1 VAYSEWSAP
10 DKLKNLSFRTIIQSE
25 RNVVELSVFL
35 GAMVLESSSSVSKLA
50 GPLPVDW
57 RLLLGALDA
66 SEQHVLITDRKG
78 RIVFANLSLAERHG
92 RIREEL
98 IGETVEH
105 IMRTDNHS
113 PSQRE
118 KMRAAMRESRP
129 IRVVV
134 QGVHSSGRPLW
145 LSLNISPLLGPD
157 GRAGHFV
164 GIATDIT
171 QSVEDSRIKKELQ
184 DRVESREQE
193 RDRLALELRMAQKLE
208 AVGRL
213 AAGVAHEINTPM
225 QYISDNVTFLSESVD
240 DLANV
245 ISAYRTDRERGDHV
259 AAEVEADYLLT
270 ELPKAM
276 QRTRDGLNRVT
287 NIVRAMKEFSH
298 PNSDARSSADL
309 NKAIETTL
317 EVARSEYKHLAVI
330 DLNLAPLPLVPCN
343 IGELNQVFLNLLVNA
358 AHAIQATGK
367 DVSSGRIRIA
377 TSHAGGELHIC
388 FEDNGCG
395 IEPHNL
401 DKIFDPFFT
410 TKEVG
415 KGTGQGLA
423 ISRSIVVD
431 RHGGTFD
438 VHSVVGTGTRFTIR
452 LPVAPP

>member
-1 VAYSEWSAP
+1 MNSRKAVGVAHYWGT
-10 DKLKNLSFRTIIQSE
+10 L
-25 RNVVELSVFL
+25 
-35 GAMVLESSSSVSKLA
+35 VLETTDSALVMANVLA
-50 GPLPVDW
+50 ADW

-66 SEQHVLITDRKG
+66 SEQQVLITNRKG

-92 RIREEL
+92 RVRDEL
-98 IGETVEH
+98 IGESVEH

-118 KMRAAMRESRP
+118 KLRDAMRAGQP

-134 QGVHSSGRPLW
+134 EGIHSSGRQLW
-145 LSLNISPLLGPD
+145 LSLNITPLKGAN
-157 GRAGHFV
+157 GKTEHFV

-213 AAGVAHEINTPM
+213 AAGVAHEINTPL
-225 QYISDNVTFLSESVD
+225 QYITDNVTFLSESVD

-245 ISAYRTDRERGDHV
+245 ISAYRTGSDRGNEV
-259 AAEVEADYLLT
+259 AAEVEADYLFS

-276 QRTRDGLNRVT
+276 QRARDGLTRVK

-298 PNSDARSSADL
+298 PTSEAHTAADL

-317 EVARSEYKHLAVI
+317 EVARSEYKQLAVI
-330 DLNLAPLPLVPCN
+330 DLKLEPLPLVQCN

-358 AHAIQATGK
+358 AHAIEAAGK
-367 DVSSGRIRIA
+367 DVSSGRIAIT
-377 TSHAGGELHIC
+377 TSHVGAELHISL
-388 FEDNGCG
+388 EDNGCG
-395 IEPHNL
+395 IAPENL

-423 ISRSIVVD
+423 ISRSIVVE
-431 RHGGTFD
+431 RHGGAFD
-438 VHSVVGTGTRFTIR
+438 VHSVVGKGTRFTIR
-452 LPVAPP
+452 LPVAAA

>member
-1 VAYSEWSAP
+1 MA
-10 DKLKNLSFRTIIQSE
+10 NL
-25 RNVVELSVFL
+25 
-35 GAMVLESSSSVSKLA
+35 LA
-50 GPLPVDW
+50 VDW

-66 SEQHVLITDRKG
+66 SEHQVLITDRKG

-92 RIREEL
+92 RVREEL
-98 IGETVEH
+98 IGESIEH

-113 PSQRE
+113 ASQRQRMRDA
-118 KMRAAMRESRP
+118 MRANQP

-134 QGVHSSGRPLW
+134 EGIHSSGQPLW
-145 LSLNISPLLGPD
+145 LSLNISPIVGAD
-157 GRAGHFV
+157 GKAGHFV

-245 ISAYRTDRERGDHV
+245 ISAYRQDRERGDEI
-259 AAEVEADYLLT
+259 AAEVEVEYLVS

-276 QRTRDGLNRVT
+276 QRARDGLKRVT
-287 NIVRAMKEFSH
+287 NIVRAMKEFSR
-298 PNSDARSSADL
+298 PTSDAHAAADL
-309 NKAIETTL
+309 NKAIEATL
-317 EVARSEYKHLAVI
+317 EVARSEYKNLATI
-330 DLNLAPLPLVPCN
+330 DLNLGPLPLVPCN

-358 AHAIQATGK
+358 AHAIEAAGK
-367 DVSSGRIRIA
+367 DVSTGGLIRIT
-377 TSHAGGELHIC
+377 TSHVGAEVHVSL
-388 FEDNGCG
+388 EDNGCG
-395 IEPHNL
+395 IDPKNL

-423 ISRSIVVD
+423 ISRSIVVE
-431 RHGGTFD
+431 RHSGAFD
-438 VHSVVGTGTRFTIR
+438 VHSIVGTGTRFTIR
-452 LPVAPP
+452 LPVTEA

>member
-1 VAYSEWSAP
+1 VAASNSH
-10 DKLKNLSFRTIIQSE
+10 
-25 RNVVELSVFL
+25 V
-35 GAMVLESSSSVSKLA
+35 A
-50 GPLPVDW
+50 GMASLVTADTS
-57 RLLLGALDA
+57 LLQAALDA

-92 RIREEL
+92 RVREEL
-98 IGETVEH
+98 IGESVDQ

-113 PSQRE
+113 PAQLE
-118 KMRAAMRESRP
+118 KMRQAMRESRP
-129 IRVVV
+129 LRVIVR
-134 QGVHSSGRPLW
+134 GVHSSGSPLW
-145 LSLNISPLLGPD
+145 LSLNISPIPGPD
-157 GRAGHFV
+157 GRASHFV

-184 DRVESREQE
+184 ERIETHEQE

-213 AAGVAHEINTPM
+213 ASGVAHEINTPM
-225 QYISDNVTFLSESVD
+225 QYVSDNVSFLSQSVE
-240 DLANV
+240 DLASV
-245 ISAYRTDRERGDHV
+245 ISAYRVDHARGDEV
-259 AAEVEADYLLT
+259 ATEVEADYLLT

-276 QRTRDGLNRVT
+276 QRARDGVNRVT
-287 NIVRAMKEFSH
+287 SIVRAMKEFSH
-298 PNSDARSSADL
+298 PNTEARSSADI
-309 NKAIETTL
+309 NKALETTL
-317 EVARSEYKHLAVI
+317 EVARSEYKHIAAVEM
-330 DLNLAPLPLVPCN
+330 NLQPLPLVPCN

-358 AHAIQATGK
+358 AHAIEASGK
-367 DVSSGRIRIA
+367 NVSNGWIRITTQHSGA
-377 TSHAGGELHIC
+377 DLIIT

-395 IEPHNL
+395 IKPENL

-431 RHGGTFD
+431 RHGGSLD

-452 LPVAPP
+452 LPVTPP

>member
-1 VAYSEWSAP
+1 VEALVMNSVVSEPDAGNPLAP
-10 DKLKNLSFRTIIQSE
+10 
-25 RNVVELSVFL
+25 
-35 GAMVLESSSSVSKLA
+35 
-50 GPLPVDW
+50 DW

-66 SEQHVLITDRKG
+66 SEHHVLITDRKG

-92 RIREEL
+92 RVRDEL
-98 IGETVEH
+98 IGESVEH

-118 KMRAAMRESRP
+118 KLREAMRASQP

-134 QGVHSSGRPLW
+134 KGVHSSGRPLW
-145 LSLNISPLLGPD
+145 LSLNITPILGSD

-193 RDRLALELRMAQKLE
+193 RDRLALELQMAQKLE

-225 QYISDNVTFLSESVD
+225 QFIADNVTFLSESVD
-240 DLANV
+240 DLAGV
-245 ISAYRTDRERGDHV
+245 ISAYRTDRQRGDEV
-259 AAEVEADYLLT
+259 AAEVELDYLLS

-276 QRTRDGLNRVT
+276 QRARDGLKRVT

-298 PNSDARSSADL
+298 PSSDAHASADL

-330 DLNLAPLPLVPCN
+330 DLNLGPLPLVSCN

-358 AHAIQATGK
+358 AHAVEASGK
-367 DVSSGRIRIA
+367 DLSSGRIRIE
-377 TSHAGGELHIC
+377 TSHVGAELHISL
-388 FEDNGCG
+388 EDNGCG

-431 RHGGTFD
+431 RHGGALD

-452 LPVAPP
+452 LPVTAP

>member
-1 VAYSEWSAP
+1 MA
-10 DKLKNLSFRTIIQSE
+10 
-25 RNVVELSVFL
+25 NV
-35 GAMVLESSSSVSKLA
+35 LA
-50 GPLPVDW
+50 ADW

-66 SEQHVLITDRKG
+66 SEQQVLITNRKG

-92 RIREEL
+92 RVREEL

-113 PSQRE
+113 PSQQKQLRE
-118 KMRAAMRESRP
+118 AMRANQP

-134 QGVHSSGRPLW
+134 EGIHSSGRPLW
-145 LSLNISPLLGPD
+145 LSLNITPILSPD
-157 GRAGHFV
+157 GRAEYFV

-213 AAGVAHEINTPM
+213 AAGVAHEINTPL
-225 QYISDNVTFLSESVD
+225 QFISDNVTFLTESVD
-240 DLANV
+240 DLGNV
-245 ISAYRTDRERGDHV
+245 ISGYRIGRERGDEV
-259 AAEVEADYLLT
+259 AAEVEADYLLS

-276 QRTRDGLNRVT
+276 QRARDGLNRVK

-298 PNSDARSSADL
+298 PTSDAHASADI

-317 EVARSEYKHLAVI
+317 EVARSEYKHLAEI
-330 DLNLAPLPLVPCN
+330 DLNLGPIPLVSCN
-343 IGELNQVFLNLLVNA
+343 IGELNQVLLNLLVNA
-358 AHAIQATGK
+358 AHAIEAAGK
-367 DVSSGRIRIA
+367 AASSGRIGIA
-377 TSHAGGELHIC
+377 TRHVGAELHISL
-388 FEDNGCG
+388 EDNGCG

-410 TKEVG
+410 TKELG

-431 RHGGTFD
+431 RHGGAFD

-452 LPVAPP
+452 LPVTAA

>member
-1 VAYSEWSAP
+1 VAGLRVS
-10 DKLKNLSFRTIIQSE
+10 LGIQ
-25 RNVVELSVFL
+25 VP
-35 GAMVLESSSSVSKLA
+35 ESTDSVSFMANLLA
-50 GPLPVDW
+50 ADW
-57 RLLLGALDA
+57 RLLLAALDA

-92 RIREEL
+92 RVREEL
-98 IGETVEH
+98 IGESVEH

-118 KMRAAMRESRP
+118 QMREAMRANRP

-145 LSLNISPLLGPD
+145 LSLNITPILGSD
-157 GRAGHFV
+157 GIAGHFV
-164 GIATDIT
+164 GIATDVT

-240 DLANV
+240 DLAEV
-245 ISAYRTDRERGDHV
+245 ISAYRADRERGDQV
-259 AAEVEADYLLT
+259 AVEVEVDYLLS

-276 QRTRDGLNRVT
+276 QRARDGLKRVT

-298 PNSDARSSADL
+298 PNSDAHTSADI

-317 EVARSEYKHLAVI
+317 EVARSEYRHLAVI
-330 DLNLAPLPLVPCN
+330 DLRLGPAPLVPCN
-343 IGELNQVFLNLLVNA
+343 VGELNQVFLNLLVNA
-358 AHAIQATGK
+358 AHAIEAAGK
-367 DVSSGRIRIA
+367 DASNGRIRIE
-377 TSHAGGELHIC
+377 TSHVGAELHISL
-388 FEDNGCG
+388 EDNGCG
-395 IEPHNL
+395 IEPSHL

-431 RHGGTFD
+431 RHGGSLD

-452 LPVAPP
+452 LPVTPP

>member
-1 VAYSEWSAP
+1 
-10 DKLKNLSFRTIIQSE
+10 
-25 RNVVELSVFL
+25 L
-35 GAMVLESSSSVSKLA
+35 GTPVLESADFNSIMAS
-50 GPLPVDW
+50 PLPVDW

-66 SEQHVLITDRKG
+66 SEHHVLITDRKG

-92 RIREEL
+92 RVREEL
-98 IGETVEH
+98 IGESVEQ

-113 PSQRE
+113 PSQRDQ
-118 KMRAAMRESRP
+118 MRDAMRDSRP

-134 QGVHSSGRPLW
+134 KGVHSSGRPLW
-145 LSLNISPLLGPD
+145 LSLNITPIMGSD

-184 DRVESREQE
+184 ERVESQEQE

-225 QYISDNVTFLSESVD
+225 QFISDNVTFLAESVD

-245 ISAYRTDRERGDHV
+245 ISAYRADRERGDAV
-259 AAEVEADYLLT
+259 STEVEADYLLT

-276 QRTRDGLNRVT
+276 QRARDGLKRVT

-298 PNSDARSSADL
+298 PNPDSHTSADL

-317 EVARSEYKHLAVI
+317 EVARSEYKHFAVI
-330 DLNLAPLPLVPCN
+330 DLNLAPLPLVHCN
-343 IGELNQVFLNLLVNA
+343 IGELNQVFLNLMVNA
-358 AHAIQATGK
+358 AHAIEASGK
-367 DVSSGRIRIA
+367 NVSTGRIRIT
-377 TSHAGGELHIC
+377 TSHAGAELLIS

-395 IEPHNL
+395 IEPQNL

-415 KGTGQGLA
+415 RGTGQGLA

-431 RHGGTFD
+431 RHGGAFD
-438 VHSVVGTGTRFTIR
+438 VHSIVGTGTRFTIR
-452 LPVAPP
+452 LPVTPP

>member
-1 VAYSEWSAP
+1 
-10 DKLKNLSFRTIIQSE
+10 
-25 RNVVELSVFL
+25 
-35 GAMVLESSSSVSKLA
+35 MLA
-50 GPLPVDW
+50 ANW
-57 RLLLGALDA
+57 HLLLGALDA
-66 SEQHVLITDRKG
+66 SEQHVLISDRKG

-98 IGETVEH
+98 IGESVEH
-105 IMRTDNHS
+105 IVRTDNLS
-113 PSQRE
+113 PSQQEE
-118 KMRAAMRESRP
+118 KRAAMRANRP
-129 IRVVV
+129 VRIVV

-145 LSLNISPLLGPD
+145 LSLNISPILGPD
-157 GRAGHFV
+157 GRAGYFV

-225 QYISDNVTFLSESVD
+225 QYISDNVTFLSASVD
-240 DLANV
+240 DLADV
-245 ISAYRTDRERGDHV
+245 ITAYRTDRERGDAV
-259 AAEVEADYLLT
+259 SAEVDADYLLS

-276 QRTRDGLNRVT
+276 ERSRDGLKRVT
-287 NIVRAMKEFSH
+287 SIVRAMKEFAH
-298 PNSDARSSADL
+298 PNAEAHVSADL

-330 DLNLAPLPLVPCN
+330 DLNLAPVPLVPCN

-358 AHAIQATGK
+358 AHAIEAAGK
-367 DVSSGRIRIA
+367 DLSNGRIRIA
-377 TSHAGGELHIC
+377 TSHVGAEVHISL
-388 FEDNGCG
+388 EDNGCG
-395 IEPHNL
+395 IEQQHL

-423 ISRSIVVD
+423 ISRSIVVE
-431 RHGGTFD
+431 RHRGALD

-452 LPVAPP
+452 LPVTGAGATAR

>member
-1 VAYSEWSAP
+1 MA
-10 DKLKNLSFRTIIQSE
+10 K
-25 RNVVELSVFL
+25 
-35 GAMVLESSSSVSKLA
+35 VLA
-50 GPLPVDW
+50 VDW
-57 RLLLGALDA
+57 RLLLSALDA
-66 SEQHVLITDRKG
+66 SEQQVLITDRKG

-92 RIREEL
+92 RVRDEL
-98 IGETVEH
+98 IGESVDQ

-113 PSQRE
+113 PPQRDRMRE
-118 KMRAAMRESRP
+118 AMRANQP

-134 QGVHSSGRPLW
+134 QGIHSSGRPLW
-145 LSLNISPLLGPD
+145 LSLNITPILGSD
-157 GRAGHFV
+157 GKAGHFV

-193 RDRLALELRMAQKLE
+193 RDRLVLELRMAQKLE

-245 ISAYRTDRERGDHV
+245 ISAYRTDRERGDQL
-259 AAEVEADYLLT
+259 AGEVDADYLLS

-276 QRTRDGLNRVT
+276 QRSRDGLKRVT

-298 PNSDARSSADL
+298 PTSDAHTLADMNNAL
-309 NKAIETTL
+309 ETTL
-317 EVARSEYKHLAVI
+317 AIARSEYKQLAVI
-330 DLNLAPLPLVPCN
+330 DLNLAPVPLVSCN
-343 IGELNQVFLNLLVNA
+343 VGELNQVFLNLLVNA
-358 AHAIQATGK
+358 AHAIEAAGK
-367 DVSSGRIRIA
+367 DVSSGRIGIA
-377 TSHAGGELHIC
+377 TSHVGAELHIR

-431 RHGGTFD
+431 RHGGAFD
-438 VHSVVGTGTRFTIR
+438 VHSIVGAGTRFTIR
-452 LPVAPP
+452 LPVTAG

>member
-1 VAYSEWSAP
+1 
-10 DKLKNLSFRTIIQSE
+10 
-25 RNVVELSVFL
+25 
-35 GAMVLESSSSVSKLA
+35 VLESTDSVSFMANLLA
-50 GPLPVDW
+50 ADW
-57 RLLLGALDA
+57 RLLLAALDA

-92 RIREEL
+92 RVREEL
-98 IGETVEH
+98 IGESVEH
-105 IMRTDNHS
+105 VMRTDNHS

-118 KMRAAMRESRP
+118 QMREAMRANRP

-145 LSLNISPLLGPD
+145 LSLNITPILGSD
-157 GRAGHFV
+157 GIAGHFV
-164 GIATDIT
+164 GIATDVT

-240 DLANV
+240 DLAEV
-245 ISAYRTDRERGDHV
+245 ISAYRADRERGDQV
-259 AAEVEADYLLT
+259 AVEVEVDYLLS

-276 QRTRDGLNRVT
+276 QRARDGLKRVT

-298 PNSDARSSADL
+298 PNSDAHTSADI

-317 EVARSEYKHLAVI
+317 EVARSEYRHLAVI
-330 DLNLAPLPLVPCN
+330 DLRLGPAPLVPCN
-343 IGELNQVFLNLLVNA
+343 VGELNQVFLNLLVNA
-358 AHAIQATGK
+358 AHAIEAAGK
-367 DVSSGRIRIA
+367 DASNGRIRIE
-377 TSHAGGELHIC
+377 TSHVGAELHISL
-388 FEDNGCG
+388 EDNGCG
-395 IEPHNL
+395 IEPSHL

-431 RHGGTFD
+431 RHGGSLD

-452 LPVAPP
+452 LPVTPP

>member
-1 VAYSEWSAP
+1 VLTS
-10 DKLKNLSFRTIIQSE
+10 T
-25 RNVVELSVFL
+25 LSVSAIADPLAVDRRLFL
-35 GAMVLESSSSVSKLA
+35 A
-50 GPLPVDW
+50 
-57 RLLLGALDA
+57 ALDA
-66 SEQHVLITDRKG
+66 CEHHVLITDRKG

-92 RIREEL
+92 RVREEL
-98 IGETVEH
+98 IGESVEQ

-118 KMRAAMRESRP
+118 SMQLAMRENRP
-129 IRVVV
+129 IRVIV

-145 LSLNISPLLGPD
+145 LSLNITPIPGPD
-157 GRAGHFV
+157 GKAGHFV

-193 RDRLALELRMAQKLE
+193 RDRLAIELRTAQKLE

-240 DLANV
+240 DLADV
-245 ISAYRTDRERGDHV
+245 ISAYRDDRERGDAV

-276 QRTRDGLNRVT
+276 QRSRDGLKRVT

-298 PNSDARSSADL
+298 PTTDAHTSADI

-317 EVARSEYKHLAVI
+317 EVARSEYKQLAVI
-330 DLNLAPLPLVPCN
+330 ELNLAPLPLVPCN
-343 IGELNQVFLNLLVNA
+343 IGELNQVFLNLVVNA
-358 AHAIQATGK
+358 AHAIEAAGK

-377 TSHAGGELHIC
+377 TSHVGAELHINL
-388 FEDNGCG
+388 EDNGCG

-431 RHGGTFD
+431 RHGGAFD
-438 VHSVVGTGTRFTIR
+438 VHSIVGTGTRFTIR
-452 LPVAPP
+452 LPVTAP

>member
-1 VAYSEWSAP
+1 MA
-10 DKLKNLSFRTIIQSE
+10 NL
-25 RNVVELSVFL
+25 
-35 GAMVLESSSSVSKLA
+35 LA
-50 GPLPVDW
+50 ADW

-98 IGETVEH
+98 IGESVEH
-105 IMRTDNHS
+105 IVRTDNHS

-118 KMRAAMRESRP
+118 QMREAMRANRP

-145 LSLNISPLLGPD
+145 LSLNITPILGP
-157 GRAGHFV
+157 GGSAGHFV

-225 QYISDNVTFLSESVD
+225 QYISDNVTFLSESVG
-240 DLANV
+240 DLADV
-245 ISAYRTDRERGDHV
+245 ISAYRTDHERGNQV
-259 AAEVEADYLLT
+259 AADVEADYLLT

-276 QRTRDGLNRVT
+276 QRARDGLKRVT

-298 PNSDARSSADL
+298 PNSDTHTSADI

-317 EVARSEYKHLAVI
+317 EVARSEYKHLALI
-330 DLNLAPLPLVPCN
+330 DLRLAPAPLVPCN
-343 IGELNQVFLNLLVNA
+343 VGELNQVFLNLLVNA
-358 AHAIQATGK
+358 AHAIEAAGK
-367 DVSSGRIRIA
+367 DVSNGRIRIE
-377 TSHAGGELHIC
+377 TSHVGAELHITL
-388 FEDNGCG
+388 EDNGCG
-395 IEPHNL
+395 IEPSHL

-431 RHGGTFD
+431 RHHGALD

-452 LPVAPP
+452 LPVTPP

>member
-1 VAYSEWSAP
+1 
-10 DKLKNLSFRTIIQSE
+10 
-25 RNVVELSVFL
+25 
-35 GAMVLESSSSVSKLA
+35 VLESTRYVSLLA
-50 GPLPVDW
+50 APGAVDW

-66 SEQHVLITDRKG
+66 SEHHVLITDRKG

-92 RIREEL
+92 RVRDEL

-118 KMRAAMRESRP
+118 EMRKAMRANQP

-134 QGVHSSGRPLW
+134 KGVHSSGRPLW
-145 LSLNISPLLGPD
+145 LSLNISPILDSD

-245 ISAYRTDRERGDHV
+245 ISAYRADRERGDEV

-276 QRTRDGLNRVT
+276 QRARDGLKRVT

-298 PNSDARSSADL
+298 PTSDAHASADI

-317 EVARSEYKHLAVI
+317 EIARSEYKHLAAV
-330 DLNLAPLPLVPCN
+330 DLNLAPLPLLSCN

-358 AHAIQATGK
+358 AHAIEAAGK
-367 DVSSGRIRIA
+367 DASSGRIRIA
-377 TSHAGGELHIC
+377 TSHVGAELLISL
-388 FEDNGCG
+388 EDNGCG

-431 RHGGTFD
+431 RHGGAFD

-452 LPVAPP
+452 LPVTPA

>member
-1 VAYSEWSAP
+1 MAASNSPIAVLA
-10 DKLKNLSFRTIIQSE
+10 
-25 RNVVELSVFL
+25 ELITADTS
-35 GAMVLESSSSVSKLA
+35 
-50 GPLPVDW
+50 
-57 RLLLGALDA
+57 LLQGALDA
-66 SEQHVLITDRKG
+66 SEHHVLITDRKG

-92 RIREEL
+92 RVRDEL
-98 IGETVEH
+98 IGESVEQ
-105 IMRTDNHS
+105 IVRSDNHS
-113 PSQRE
+113 PAQLE
-118 KMRAAMRESRP
+118 KMRKAMREGRP

-134 QGVHSSGRPLW
+134 QGVHSSGAPLW
-145 LSLNISPLLGPD
+145 LSLNITPLLGPD
-157 GRAGHFV
+157 GKATHFV

-184 DRVESREQE
+184 QRIESREQE

-225 QYISDNVTFLSESVD
+225 QFVSDNVTFLSESVD
-240 DLANV
+240 DLASV
-245 ISAYRTDRERGDHV
+245 IEAYRTDRARGDAV

-276 QRTRDGLNRVT
+276 QRARDGLKRVT
-287 NIVRAMKEFSH
+287 DIVRAMKEFSH
-298 PNSDARSSADL
+298 PNTQARSSADI

-317 EVARSEYKHLAVI
+317 EVARSEYKHIARV
-330 DLNLAPLPLVPCN
+330 DLKLAPLPLVPCN

-358 AHAIQATGK
+358 AHAVEASGK
-367 DVSSGRIRIA
+367 DVSSGRINI
-377 TSHAGGELHIC
+377 TTHHAGADLIIT

-395 IEPHNL
+395 IKPENL

-423 ISRSIVVD
+423 ISRSIIVD
-431 RHGGTFD
+431 RHGGALD
-438 VHSVVGTGTRFTIR
+438 VHSVVGAGTRFTIR
-452 LPVAPP
+452 LPVMPLR

>member
-1 VAYSEWSAP
+1 M
-10 DKLKNLSFRTIIQSE
+10 
-25 RNVVELSVFL
+25 
-35 GAMVLESSSSVSKLA
+35 GALVLESTDLVSITGNPLA
-50 GPLPVDW
+50 ADW

-78 RIVFANLSLAERHG
+78 RIVFANLSLADRHG
-92 RIREEL
+92 RVREEL
-98 IGETVEH
+98 IGESVEQ

-118 KMRAAMRESRP
+118 NLREAMRENRP

-145 LSLNISPLLGPD
+145 LSLNITPILGPD

-164 GIATDIT
+164 GTATDIT

-240 DLANV
+240 DLAGV
-245 ISAYRTDRERGDHV
+245 ISAYRADRERGDEV
-259 AAEVEADYLLT
+259 AAEVEADYLLS

-276 QRTRDGLNRVT
+276 QRAREGLKRVT

-298 PNSDARSSADL
+298 PSSDAHSSADV

-317 EVARSEYKHLAVI
+317 AVARSEYKHLAVV
-330 DLNLAPLPLVPCN
+330 DLNLTPLPLVPCN
-343 IGELNQVFLNLLVNA
+343 IGELNQVFLNLVVNA
-358 AHAIQATGK
+358 AHAIEAAGK

-377 TSHAGGELHIC
+377 TSHVGAELHISL
-388 FEDNGCG
+388 EDNGCG

-431 RHGGTFD
+431 RHGGAFD
-438 VHSVVGTGTRFTIR
+438 VHSIVGTGTRFTIR